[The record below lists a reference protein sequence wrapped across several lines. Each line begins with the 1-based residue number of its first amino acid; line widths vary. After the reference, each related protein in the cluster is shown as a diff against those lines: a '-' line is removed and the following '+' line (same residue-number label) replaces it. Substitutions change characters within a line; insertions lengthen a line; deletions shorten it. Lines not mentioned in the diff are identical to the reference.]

1 MGFKPEECVVVE
13 DSVTGV
19 TAAKRA
25 NMKVYGFVNSRTI
38 EHISSAKELENA
50 GAIPFT
56 NMRNLPA
63 LLGI

>member
-1 MGFKPEECVVVE
+1 MC
-13 DSVTGV
+13 
-19 TAAKRA
+19 
-25 NMKVYGFVNSRTI
+25 
-38 EHISSAKELENA
+38 SAEELENA